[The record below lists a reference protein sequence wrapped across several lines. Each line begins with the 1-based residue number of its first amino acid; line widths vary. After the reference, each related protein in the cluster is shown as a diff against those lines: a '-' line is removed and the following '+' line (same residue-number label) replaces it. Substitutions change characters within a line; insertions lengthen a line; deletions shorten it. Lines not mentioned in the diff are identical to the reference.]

1 MYIAVAYHPITHRRA
16 RAASRHGEPE
26 RLAVL
31 AIVLITEGALIAVMG
46 KHAQREIADWLSD
59 GNNFEDEECYRLLVR
74 MNTAGEP
81 SHKPAW
87 EFQY

>member
-46 KHAQREIADWLSD
+46 KHAQREIAD
-59 GNNFEDEECYRLLVR
+59 RLLVR
-74 MNTAGEP
+74 MNTAGKP

>member
-1 MYIAVAYHPITHRRA
+1 MYIVVAYHPITRRRG

-46 KHAQREIADWLSD
+46 KHAQREIADSAMATISRTK
-59 GNNFEDEECYRLLVR
+59 NAAAF
-74 MNTAGEP
+74 
-81 SHKPAW
+81 
-87 EFQY
+87 

>member
-1 MYIAVAYHPITHRRA
+1 MYIAVAYHPITRRRA

-26 RLAVL
+26 RLAVR
-31 AIVLITEGALIAVMG
+31 AIVLITEGALTAVMG
-46 KHAQREIADWLSD
+46 KHAQREIAD
-59 GNNFEDEECYRLLVR
+59 RPLVR
-74 MNTAGEP
+74 MNTAGKP